1 MDAILTFFTETLTGP
16 WYIVYVVV
24 LVILIFACIG
34 YLSERA
40 IYLKKQN
47 AKYAKAEETVTPSLE
62 STNVV
67 SPVEE
72 SVNENPSLQSET
84 VMPVREEVEQ
94 VPVEPIVPDVMPIS
108 VPLVEQKEPPV
119 AEIPVEGSV
128 LQTAEPPIENSI
140 PAIPM
145 IETESDVTYPN
156 DEVPQVSSFPSRE
169 ETVEIPEVIEAP
181 SVMSPTD
188 LPK

>member
-94 VPVEPIVPDVMPIS
+94 VPVEPIVPDVMPTS
-108 VPLVEQKEPPV
+108 VSSVEQTEPPV
-119 AEIPVEGSV
+119 AEIPVEEPV
-128 LQTAEPPIENSI
+128 FQTVESPIENSI
-140 PAIPM
+140 PVIPM
-145 IETESDVTYPN
+145 IETGS
-156 DEVPQVSSFPSRE
+156 EVIPSNEGVSQGPSFPSVE